1 MFNWVLAFLLLICK
15 FQRSTYLDISPWFVL
30 RAKAFSQSVTSLLI
44 LFIVSFEKLKFIFDE
59 VKQIFS
65 FIIYAF
71 CVLFK
76 RSLALAV
83 VLSG

>member
-1 MFNWVLAFLLLICK
+1 MFKWVLAFFFLIYK
-15 FQRSTYLDISPWFVL
+15 FQRHPYLDINPWLVL
-30 RAKAFSQSVTSLLI
+30 RTKTFSQSVTSFLI

-59 VKQIFS
+59 VKQIVS

-83 VLSG
+83 VLGG